1 MTRKL
6 VYTPEALGDLDDI
19 FDSIA
24 LDNPRRAMTYIEEIR
39 QSCRN
44 SCSMPHMGM
53 SRNDL
58 HPGLY
63 ILPLWRRIV
72 IACELPSERVDIPR
86 VFSGGQDYETVIGS
100 D

>member
-1 MTRKL
+1 
-6 VYTPEALGDLDDI
+6 
-19 FDSIA
+19 
-24 LDNPRRAMTYIEEIR
+24 
-39 QSCRN
+39 
-44 SCSMPHMGM
+44 MPHMGM